1 MSNALTITTDVVSYR
16 AQVEKLAKL
25 TGRGLRDVMREM
37 VSIMSGQLARRFP
50 PKSKAQGTKAIKND
64 LNRIFITDDKVLA
77 EWDVAVEQGTT
88 GAVASTRIFRTQTGA
103 VFGIEKELYRRNAG
117 ISEMNQHHLK
127 YRSETTGRVSRAGSY
142 THDIGRWKFID
153 KMFVGKASYNAYVK
167 FVAASVGS
175 LKSGWAVATTRF
187 KGAKKLPLWI
197 LAHGNDNGS
206 VTDAMKENGDG
217 HILFTNETPYASRWA
232 SINEFVL
239 GSQKKMLQYKIRYE
253 LKKQAEAFNSKRAA

>member
-1 MSNALTITTDVVSYR
+1 MSNAVTITTDVVSYR

-64 LNRIFITDDKVLA
+64 LNRIFVTDEKILA
-77 EWDVAVEQGTT
+77 EWDVAI
-88 GAVASTRIFRTQTGA
+88 GAGVAGADESVRVFRTQSGA
-103 VFGIEKELYRRNAG
+103 VFGIEKALYRPNAG

-127 YRSETTGRVSRAGSY
+127 YRSETTGRVTRAGSY
-142 THDIGRWKFID
+142 TKDIGRWKFVD
-153 KMFVGKASYNAYVK
+153 KMYVTQATLKAYIK

-175 LKSGWAVATTRF
+175 LKSGWAVAATRF
-187 KGAKKLPLWI
+187 KGGKALPSWV

-217 HILFTNETPYASRWA
+217 HILFANETPYASRWA